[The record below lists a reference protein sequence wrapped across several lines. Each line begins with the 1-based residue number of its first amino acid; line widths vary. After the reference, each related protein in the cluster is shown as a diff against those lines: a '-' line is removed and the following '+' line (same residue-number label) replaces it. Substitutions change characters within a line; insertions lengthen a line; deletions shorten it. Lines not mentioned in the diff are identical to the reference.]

1 MSEKEKAYDNK
12 PSTFVTIAV
21 AGSLFLSSCKAS
33 NEVKTED
40 DNLKKGMPSESEGH
54 IKEEAVIYSQTDSI
68 DYGVFF
74 ELPTE
79 RCLAQEVPVSIVE
92 SDNVSDT
99 SNEVEINL
107 SEEVFEIL
115 EKMPV
120 MNFDDQGN
128 LYFQEKES
136 DLVKEVLVIET
147 ERHKVFPYEQLN
159 DVKFFVIHYDGA
171 PENLAY
177 TGEKRT
183 VLNTLNGLNGNLLSV
198 NFCVDSYPLS
208 NEIVEGKGLG
218 VIQSQKPSE
227 IPYKGKHVYI
237 GYDTDGRPDLNSV
250 YTSEFFSK
258 LGINTELVPFV
269 ESGNKDFDS
278 YSLSLEQVGMDFSK
292 RFPDSFPPVQ
302 QTANVLGLVK
312 AACERYGIKAWD
324 VVGHNEIQE
333 KADPGDEYML
343 TLRYLLG
350 IEYIID
356 GENLPDGFL
365 GTDTPQEYF
374 SKLREYAIAKMGE
387 ERYMVWNE
395 IYGMDYLFDD

>member
-1 MSEKEKAYDNK
+1 MSEKERAYDK
-12 PSTFVTIAV
+12 PSTAVTIVV
-21 AGSLFLSSCKAS
+21 AGSLLFSSCKAS
-33 NEVKTED
+33 NGVKIEE
-40 DNLKKGMPSESEGH
+40 DNLKKETSSKSEEGVSEGIAIH
-54 IKEEAVIYSQTDSI
+54 SQIDNV
-68 DYGVFF
+68 DYGIF
-74 ELPTE
+74 ELAPQK
-79 RCLAQEVPVSIVE
+79 CLAKDPLVSSIE
-92 SDNVSDT
+92 SNNK

-115 EKMPV
+115 EKMPK

-136 DLVKEVLVIET
+136 NLVKEVLVVET
-147 ERHKVFPYEQLN
+147 ERHKQFPYEQLS

-171 PENLAY
+171 PENRAS

-183 VLNTLNGLNGNLLSV
+183 VFNTLNGLNGNLLSV

-208 NEIVEGKGLG
+208 NEIIEGKGLG
-218 VIQSQKPSE
+218 VIQSQKPNE

-250 YTSEFFSK
+250 YTSNLFSD
-258 LGINTELVPFV
+258 LGVNTELVPFV
-269 ESGNKDFDS
+269 EGGNKDFNS

-302 QTANVLGLVK
+302 QLANVLGLVK

-324 VVGHNEIQE
+324 VVGHHEIQE

-350 IEYIID
+350 IEYIIE
-356 GENLPDGFL
+356 GEDLPHDFL
-365 GTDTPQEYF
+365 GTDTPREYF

-387 ERYMVWNE
+387 ERYMIWNE
-395 IYGMDYLFDD
+395 IYGMDYLFDN

>member
-1 MSEKEKAYDNK
+1 MSEKEETHYNK

-21 AGSLFLSSCKAS
+21 ASSLLFSSCKAS
-33 NEVKTED
+33 NRVKIED
-40 DNLKKGMPSESEGH
+40 NDLKKETSSKSEEGVR
-54 IKEEAVIYSQTDSI
+54 EEVTVHSQIDSI
-68 DYGVFF
+68 DYGIF
-74 ELPTE
+74 ELARQ
-79 RCLAQEVPVSIVE
+79 RCVAKDSPVSSIE
-92 SDNVSDT
+92 SDSN
-99 SNEVEINL
+99 SNEIEINL

-115 EKMPV
+115 EKMPN
-120 MNFDDQGN
+120 MNFDNQGN
-128 LYFQEKES
+128 LYFQEKGS
-136 DLVKEVLVIET
+136 DLVKKVLVVET

-183 VLNTLNGLNGNLLSV
+183 VLNTLNGLNGNFLSV

-208 NEIVEGKGLG
+208 NEIIEGKGLG

-365 GTDTPQEYF
+365 GTDTSQEYF

-387 ERYMVWNE
+387 ERYMVWND

>member
-12 PSTFVTIAV
+12 PNTAVTIVV
-21 AGSLFLSSCKAS
+21 AGSLLFSSCRAS
-33 NEVKTED
+33 NGVKIEE
-40 DNLKKGMPSESEGH
+40 DNLNKEISSKREEGVR
-54 IKEEAVIYSQTDSI
+54 EEIAIHSQIDSV
-68 DYGVFF
+68 DYGIFK
-74 ELPTE
+74 LAPQ
-79 RCLAQEVPVSIVE
+79 RCVAKDSTVSSVE
-92 SDNVSDT
+92 SDNNSD
-99 SNEVEINL
+99 EVEINL

-115 EKMPV
+115 EKMPN

-128 LYFQEKES
+128 LYFQEKGS
-136 DLVKEVLVIET
+136 NLVKEVLVVET
-147 ERHKVFPYEQLN
+147 ERHKVHPYEQLN

-183 VLNTLNGLNGNLLSV
+183 VFNTLNGLNSNLLSV

-208 NEIVEGKGLG
+208 NEIIEGKGLG
-218 VIQSQKPSE
+218 VIQSQKPNE

-250 YTSEFFSK
+250 YTSNFFSK
-258 LGINTELVPFV
+258 LEVDTELVPFV
-269 ESGNKDFDS
+269 ESGNKDFNS

-292 RFPDSFPPVQ
+292 RFPDSFPPIQ
-302 QTANVLGLVK
+302 QLANVLGLVK

-324 VVGHNEIQE
+324 VVGHHEIQE

-350 IEYIID
+350 IEYIIE
-356 GENLPDGFL
+356 GENLPHDFL

-395 IYGMDYLFDD
+395 IYGMDYLFDN

>member
-12 PSTFVTIAV
+12 PNTAVTIVV
-21 AGSLFLSSCKAS
+21 AGSLLFSSCRAS
-33 NEVKTED
+33 NGVKIEK
-40 DNLKKGMPSESEGH
+40 DNLNKEISSKSEEGVR
-54 IKEEAVIYSQTDSI
+54 EEIAIHSQIDSV
-68 DYGVFF
+68 DYGIFK
-74 ELPTE
+74 LAPQ
-79 RCLAQEVPVSIVE
+79 RCVAKDSPASSVE
-92 SDNVSDT
+92 SDNNSD
-99 SNEVEINL
+99 EVEINL

-115 EKMPV
+115 EKMPN

-128 LYFQEKES
+128 LYFQEKGS
-136 DLVKEVLVIET
+136 NLVKEVLVVET
-147 ERHKVFPYEQLN
+147 ERHKVYPYEQLN

-183 VLNTLNGLNGNLLSV
+183 VFNTLNGLNSNLLSV

-208 NEIVEGKGLG
+208 NEIIEGKGLG
-218 VIQSQKPSE
+218 VIQSQKPNE

-250 YTSEFFSK
+250 YTSNFFSN
-258 LGINTELVPFV
+258 LEVDTELVPFV
-269 ESGNKDFDS
+269 ESGNKDFNS

-292 RFPDSFPPVQ
+292 RFPDSFPPIQ
-302 QTANVLGLVK
+302 QLANVLGLVK

-324 VVGHNEIQE
+324 VVGHHEIQE

-350 IEYIID
+350 IEYIIE
-356 GENLPDGFL
+356 GENLPHDFL

-395 IYGMDYLFDD
+395 IYGMDYLFDN

>member
-1 MSEKEKAYDNK
+1 MSEKERAYNNK
-12 PSTFVTIAV
+12 TSTAVTIVV
-21 AGSLFLSSCKAS
+21 AGSLLLSSCKAS
-33 NEVKTED
+33 NGVKKIEEE
-40 DNLKKGMPSESEGH
+40 NLNKETSSKSEEGV
-54 IKEEAVIYSQTDSI
+54 KEEIAIHSQIDSV
-68 DYGVFF
+68 DYGIF
-74 ELPTE
+74 ELTPQK
-79 RCLAQEVPVSIVE
+79 CVAKDPLVSSIE
-92 SDNVSDT
+92 SDNK

-115 EKMPV
+115 QKMPK

-136 DLVKEVLVIET
+136 NLVKEVLVVET
-147 ERHKVFPYEQLN
+147 ERHKQFPYEQLS

-171 PENLAY
+171 PENRAY

-183 VLNTLNGLNGNLLSV
+183 VFNTLNGLNGNLLSV

-208 NEIVEGKGLG
+208 NEIIEGKGLG
-218 VIQSQKPSE
+218 VIQSQKPNE

-250 YTSEFFSK
+250 YTSNFFSN
-258 LGINTELVPFV
+258 LGVDTELVPFV
-269 ESGNKDFDS
+269 ESGNKDFNS

-302 QTANVLGLVK
+302 QLANVLGLVK

-324 VVGHNEIQE
+324 VIGHHEIQE

-350 IEYIID
+350 IEYIIE
-356 GENLPDGFL
+356 GENLPHDFL

-387 ERYMVWNE
+387 ERYMIWNE
-395 IYGMDYLFDD
+395 IYGMDYLFDN

>member
-1 MSEKEKAYDNK
+1 MSEKEETHYNK

-21 AGSLFLSSCKAS
+21 ASSLLFSSCKAS
-33 NEVKTED
+33 NRVKIED
-40 DNLKKGMPSESEGH
+40 NDLKKETSSKSEEGVR
-54 IKEEAVIYSQTDSI
+54 EEVTVHSQIDSI
-68 DYGVFF
+68 DYGIF
-74 ELPTE
+74 ELARQ
-79 RCLAQEVPVSIVE
+79 RCVAKDSPVSSIE
-92 SDNVSDT
+92 SDSN
-99 SNEVEINL
+99 SNEIEINL

-115 EKMPV
+115 EKMPN
-120 MNFDDQGN
+120 MNFDNQGN
-128 LYFQEKES
+128 LYFQEKGS
-136 DLVKEVLVIET
+136 DLVKKVLVVET

-312 AACERYGIKAWD
+312 AACERYEIKAWD
-324 VVGHNEIQE
+324 VIGHQEIQE

-356 GENLPDGFL
+356 GENLPEDFL